1 MTETPVSRKS
11 RRQFILVLGAG
22 AAAAW
27 RSDAEPKDP
36 PLAFST
42 MGCPEWDLETVFKR
56 GREYGFEGIELR
68 GIRGEMDLTR
78 LPEFT
83 PSRRKATLR
92 EAGDS
97 NLRIINLCASTLLH
111 ESDSGKLRIHMDE
124 AHRFIDLGHELGVP
138 YIRVFP
144 GGAAEGKQ
152 RTAIL
157 QQIEENLRKLGEY
170 AKGSGVTVLI
180 ESHPGV
186 SDSQTLSE
194 ILGLVDMPDVGLLW
208 DTGHT
213 FGDGHERPAETYG
226 RLKQYVRLAQFMDFV
241 LDGDKIRYV
250 LLGQGQAPVRDAVRI
265 LKQANYSGYY
275 SFDWPKL
282 WHREIAPPETAFP
295 QYVKKMREYLAS
307 V

>member
-1 MTETPVSRKS
+1 VTGTSLSPNS
-11 RRQFILVLGAG
+11 RRQFIQIVG
-22 AAAAW
+22 AAAMAAW
-27 RSDAEPKDP
+27 RADAAPRAAS
-36 PLAFST
+36 LSFST
-42 MGCPEWDLETVFKR
+42 MGCPEWSLETVFKK
-56 GREYGFEGIELR
+56 GREYGFSGVELR
-68 GIRGEMDLTR
+68 GVRGEMDLTR

-83 PSRRKATLR
+83 PGRRKATLR
-92 EAGDS
+92 EASDS

-111 ESDSGKLRIHMDE
+111 ESDSSKLQVHMDE

-144 GGAAEGKQ
+144 GSAAEGKQ
-152 RTAIL
+152 RTSIL
-157 QQIEENLRKLGEY
+157 KQIEENLRRLGEY
-170 AKGSGVTVLI
+170 AKGTGVTVLI

-194 ILGLVDMPDVGLLW
+194 ILARVGMPDVGLLW

-213 FGDGHERPAETYG
+213 FGEAHEQPAETYG

-241 LDGDKIRYV
+241 LDGDKIHYV
-250 LLGQGQAPVRDAVRI
+250 LLGEGQMPVRDAVRI
-265 LKQANYSGYY
+265 LKQANYGGYY

-282 WHREIAPPETAFP
+282 WHREIAEPETAFP
-295 QYVKKMREYLAS
+295 QFVKKMREYFAS